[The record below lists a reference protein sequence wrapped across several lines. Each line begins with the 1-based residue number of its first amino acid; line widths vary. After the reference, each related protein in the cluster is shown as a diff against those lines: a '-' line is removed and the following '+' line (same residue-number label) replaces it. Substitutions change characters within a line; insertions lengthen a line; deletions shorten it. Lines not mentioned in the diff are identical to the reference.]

1 MAVDRTTSDAR
12 PLDQLS
18 AHGEAVDQEAADR
31 EAALWADLASNAIVL
46 ANATEDRCR
55 LLVARARLWDQLADL
70 STRPAGA
77 PTATPPSRAVPK
89 PPATAHAPN
98 PTRSAD
104 QRGPGC
110 HPPHTDR
117 LRTDRVHT
125 AQSVHSL
132 CAVHTVCAG
141 EVCRAPAVLRRRR
154 GGR

>member
-70 STRPAGA
+70 STPACGRAYRDAVRLSAEVSVGRLCGKSLA
-77 PTATPPSRAVPK
+77 PSSRSGYCEV
-89 PPATAHAPN
+89 
-98 PTRSAD
+98 
-104 QRGPGC
+104 
-110 HPPHTDR
+110 
-117 LRTDRVHT
+117 
-125 AQSVHSL
+125 QSNRH
-132 CAVHTVCAG
+132 
-141 EVCRAPAVLRRRR
+141 
-154 GGR
+154 